1 MNPITISELLDKI
14 GKVDLVIA
22 SASFE
27 ERSFSVVK
35 NLTNIPNIWVCYN
48 TNEEEFF
55 HENVLRLKKFG
66 NTNTSILFNSDD
78 PLMTASSLLAN
89 FEKLSPSIKNILVDI
104 TTFTHEGL
112 LILFKFIWLYKKRF
126 TNVFLTYTGADDY
139 DVNQNDPDKKWLTKG
154 TKSIRSVLGYPGL
167 MSPSRR
173 NHLIILFGFESE
185 RTRKLIENF
194 EFEKVSL
201 GFGPEND
208 SIKKDH
214 HFINRNRHLKL
225 LEQFPIAE
233 KFEFSLTDPILCKDQ
248 LLSRVKLYS
257 QYNTVIVPLNNKVST
272 IGAALSSI
280 ENNSIQ
286 VTYVRAHEYNL
297 KGYSR
302 PSDKFYLID
311 MNDLV

>member
-1 MNPITISELLDKI
+1 MKPITVSELLSKV
-14 GKVDLVIA
+14 GKVDLVIT

-27 ERSFSVVK
+27 ERSFAIVR
-35 NLTNIPNIWVCYN
+35 NLQEIDNMWVCYN

-55 HENVLRLKKFG
+55 HDNVIRLSVLG
-66 NTNTSILFNSDD
+66 RTNTQVQFNSDD
-78 PLMTASSLLAN
+78 PLLTGNSLLKS
-89 FEKLSPSIKNILVDI
+89 FKELSPSIKNVLIDI

-112 LILFKFIWLYKKRF
+112 LILFRFIWLYKERF
-126 TNVFLTYTGADDY
+126 NKVFLSYTGADEY
-139 DVNQNDPDKKWLTKG
+139 DVDESDPDKKWLTKG

-167 MSPSRR
+167 LNPSRK

-185 RTRKLIENF
+185 RTQKLIENF

-208 SIKKDH
+208 SIKEDH
-214 HFINRNRHLKL
+214 YFINRKRHLRL

-233 KFEFSLTDPILCKDQ
+233 KFEFSLTDPILCKNQ
-248 LLSRVKLYS
+248 LLARVNMYS
-257 QYNTVIVPLNNKVST
+257 QYNTVIVPLNNKIST
-272 IGAALSSI
+272 IGAALSAL

-286 VTYVRAHEYNL
+286 ITYVRAHEYNI

-302 PSDKFYLID
+302 SSEKFYLID
-311 MNDLV
+311 LKDLI